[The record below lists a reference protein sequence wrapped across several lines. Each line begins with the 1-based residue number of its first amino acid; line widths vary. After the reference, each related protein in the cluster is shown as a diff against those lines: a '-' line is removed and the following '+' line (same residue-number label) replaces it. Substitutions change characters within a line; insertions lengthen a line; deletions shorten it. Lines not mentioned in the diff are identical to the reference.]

1 MTEVRYRMEDN
12 IAIVRDM
19 YKVDFDPRSSK
30 EQKFQRFTEVTKQKE
45 ESLTNYVKSQGGKVI
60 SVRSEPINKR
70 RYKRNVAKLKK
81 KEGKYHEYTEFE

>member
-1 MTEVRYRMEDN
+1 MTEARYDMDGKIN
-12 IAIVRDM
+12 VVRDM
-19 YKVDFDPRSSK
+19 YEVDFDPRSSK

-60 SVRSEPINKR
+60 SVHSEPINKR

-81 KEGKYHEYTEFE
+81 KEEKYHEYTEFE